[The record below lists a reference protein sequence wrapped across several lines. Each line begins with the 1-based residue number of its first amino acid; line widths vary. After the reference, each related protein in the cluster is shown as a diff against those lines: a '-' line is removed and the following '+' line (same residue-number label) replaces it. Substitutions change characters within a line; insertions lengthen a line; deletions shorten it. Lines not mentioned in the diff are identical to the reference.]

1 MPLFDIHS
9 HGPRRHASI
18 GNVRVGSDTFPDA
31 GLFSIG
37 VHPWDAANTS
47 LLLPDKGH
55 WPPRAVAVG
64 ECGLDR
70 TCDAPFPMQIEV
82 FKGHVAMAEDEGLP
96 VIVHCVRAFHELLLV
111 RRQLHADQP
120 WIIHGFNKG
129 GDTLQN
135 VLDAGLFVSFGAAV
149 LDASTPAAWACRLT
163 PSSRLLVETDDVD
176 MDIAD
181 VIATVAR
188 LRDEPYDV
196 VAAYVH
202 ENVHNAKLCPTHSPQ
217 L

>member
-1 MPLFDIHS
+1 MHLLDIHC
-9 HGPRRHASI
+9 HGPRRHQAI
-18 GNVRVGSDTFPDA
+18 RNVRLGVEQIPDVGPVSL
-31 GLFSIG
+31 GI
-37 VHPWDAANTS
+37 HPWDAANPS
-47 LLLPDKGH
+47 HVLPDKGH

-70 TCDAPFPMQIEV
+70 ACDAPFPIQVEV
-82 FKGHVAMAEDEGLP
+82 FKKHVAMAEDEGLP

-181 VIATVAR
+181 VIATVSR

-202 ENVHNAKLCPTHSPQ
+202 ENVHNAKLCPTHLPQ